1 MSSNERK
8 SYESHKSGTLKLQPF
23 YENAM
28 DDMGHEFLKKLTGE
42 VPMDYKGIGSFNSVH
57 TRRSLLML
65 DNDTTTFYNSGVEQG
80 NGDWIGI
87 DLRAERDVTEV
98 YVLQGRNS
106 VDDGDY
112 FEDAVLEYSR
122 DGNTWNT
129 LVGNLHRQYEIEWR
143 GEDVKARFVRLKR
156 LDSKRTNFASIRSFT
171 VNPIRREDVDFEVME
186 GDEQS
191 IIQAFDW
198 NLQTFF
204 TVNGVFSF
212 QVNPDINRYILLA
225 DSLQTPLTC
234 RQYAKNGN
242 LIAEKLLNSSFIVI
256 EPKAEAARIQIE
268 GKADIFEIIPKYNN
282 EPIEK

>member
-198 NLQTFF
+198 NLQTFLPSTAF
-204 TVNGVFSF
+204 
-212 QVNPDINRYILLA
+212 LA
-225 DSLQTPLTC
+225 S
-234 RQYAKNGN
+234 KS
-242 LIAEKLLNSSFIVI
+242 I
-256 EPKAEAARIQIE
+256 RI
-268 GKADIFEIIPKYNN
+268 
-282 EPIEK
+282 